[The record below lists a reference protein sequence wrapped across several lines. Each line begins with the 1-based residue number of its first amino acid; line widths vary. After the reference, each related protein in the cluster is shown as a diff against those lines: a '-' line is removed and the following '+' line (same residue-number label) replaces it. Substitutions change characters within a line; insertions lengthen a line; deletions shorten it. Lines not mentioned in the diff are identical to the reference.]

1 MTEFSNGGEALLT
14 TVSQETGEKL
24 RERIRHALK
33 SQQQPTITVLSSLLA
48 AHDALHYLPDEAI
61 EEVATFSNTSI
72 NEVWSVASFY
82 TNFRFTPPGNV
93 TLDVCW
99 GPSCHLMGAQNTL
112 KAVQDALGIDEE
124 TTTEDGTV
132 TLRYST
138 CLGACAN
145 APVIAIDHKMI
156 GRVTP
161 ESAAKVAADLRKN
174 PPTPSH

>member
-1 MTEFSNGGEALLT
+1 LT
-14 TVSQETGEKL
+14 TASSDTATKL
-24 RERIRHALK
+24 RERIKHAIS
-33 SQQQPTITVLSSLLA
+33 SQQQPTVTVLSSLLA
-48 AHDALHYLPDEAI
+48 VQDALHYIPDEGI
-61 EEVATFSNTSI
+61 EEVAEYMKTSI

-99 GPSCHLMGAQNTL
+99 GPTCHLLGAQKVL
-112 KAVQDALGIDEE
+112 KAVQDELGVSEE
-124 TTTEDGTV
+124 TTTADGTV

-145 APVIAIDHKMI
+145 APVVAVDHHMK

-161 ESAAKVAADLRKN
+161 ESAAQLAASLRSARE
-174 PPTPSH
+174 SH

>member
-1 MTEFSNGGEALLT
+1 MTT
-14 TVSQETGEKL
+14 TSSDTSTKL
-24 RERIRHALK
+24 RERIRHAIT

-48 AHDALHYLPDEAI
+48 VQDAIHYIPDEAI
-61 EEVATFSNTSI
+61 EEVADHSRTSI

-82 TNFRFTPPGNV
+82 TNFRFTPPGRV

-99 GPSCHLMGAQNTL
+99 GPSCHLLGAQNVL
-112 KAVQDALGIDEE
+112 KAVQDELGIDEE
-124 TTTEDGTV
+124 ATTEDGTV

-145 APVIAIDHKMI
+145 APVVAVDHHMK

-161 ESAAKVAADLRKN
+161 DSAAQLAAGLRTN
-174 PPTPSH
+174 PPESH